1 MNLKALFQ
9 KVLVSKFKED
19 KVPKDKT
26 PLSLFIE
33 SCTAVKNAETLFNML
48 AAGLIPEELY
58 PQLVSKQ
65 SIIGQY
71 ILYIL
76 KDGKQKAAL
85 DAAVNPEH
93 RLGAFFYI
101 SDTAQNQNIDTFK
114 KTLDNLS
121 DTQATQL
128 IDNTVDDLIIALLK
142 KPIDV
147 EDETLGI
154 LVAWAGSEKAAK
166 NLIDLLQQI
175 RQRQNGVKE
184 CLDIIKQKDNMGYSI
199 LTILTQWQTSS
210 TCQKFLSLLDDLR
223 KQQDCNASDVLEVLG
238 LQSKNGDTIGHWIV
252 YEQDKETCQQF
263 LTLLDNLRKQKDCN
277 AGDVL
282 KVLELQD
289 EQKCTIGYRIA
300 QKQDKETCQQFLT
313 LLDDLGKQ
321 KDCNTSDILKIL
333 KLESG
338 SGATIGHWIAYKQ
351 DKETCQQFLTLLDDL
366 RKQQDCNASDV
377 LEVLGLQSKNVT
389 TGHWIAYKQDK
400 QTCQQFL
407 TLLTTLSQ
415 TLPPNSS
422 AEEMKMPNET
432 LKHIF
437 EDTTLFQKFAT
448 IKGLEAE
455 LVALLNCNI
464 NLEDAVFK
472 QLNDNKKLENLKKR
486 LFEYIE
492 KLDNSNEKLQL
503 INNALDKNHALGKI
517 FWYRR
522 KTGFFSKAP
531 NATNGYR
538 GKLSDI
544 QARLKHE
551 LSNTN
556 THCPSFFGSN
566 NNNEQANQGNDVE
579 LHERQNEPAQPA
591 THNGNT
597 I

>member
-238 LQSKNGDTIGHWIV
+238 LQSKN
-252 YEQDKETCQQF
+252 
-263 LTLLDNLRKQKDCN
+263 
-277 AGDVL
+277 
-282 KVLELQD
+282 
-289 EQKCTIGYRIA
+289 
-300 QKQDKETCQQFLT
+300 
-313 LLDDLGKQ
+313 
-321 KDCNTSDILKIL
+321 
-333 KLESG
+333 
-338 SGATIGHWIAYKQ
+338 
-351 DKETCQQFLTLLDDL
+351 
-366 RKQQDCNASDV
+366 
-377 LEVLGLQSKNVT
+377 VT